1 MNPTMVVVLILL
13 LVLVGGAIYWF
24 MNREPEPEPAPAP
37 APAPTPAPVAV
48 VTPVAVP
55 SPAEVAAAAAAQEEL
70 DAVNQELSNMSVVRT
85 HPFTGNKFLISKSRR
100 RNVSTEVHPEGLPYL
115 HSVGVIVPKLAVG
128 EPASTFDIVTTGVRT
143 GDMMVEFK
151 PIENEPDTYYLYSSP
166 LERYIKYNS
175 TGFGYR
181 ATTPT
186 TIPYKIK
193 FTSLDD
199 EYVMSYTTT
208 SGVVMFFGYDVAT
221 GTMISSESVLDIVN
235 SGLVN
240 VEDGDVAGTILPG
253 NFGTEFF
260 TYGTAE
266 LGNIQDCLTNIDEVD
281 IEDKSELL
289 SVAYKNPG
297 ETEDAPC
304 RAYKNGDSYGYMPEA
319 EGWVTSCIDNTK
331 SVKQGC
337 LL

>member
-24 MNREPEPEPAPAP
+24 MNREPEPEPEPAPAP

-55 SPAEVAAAAAAQEEL
+55 SPAEVAAVAAAQEEL
-70 DAVNQELSNMSVVRT
+70 DAVNQELSDMSVVRT
-85 HPFTGNKFLISKSRR
+85 HPFTGNKFLISKKT
-100 RNVSTEVHPEGLPYL
+100 VP
-115 HSVGVIVPKLAVG
+115 GVIVPKLAVG

-143 GDMMVEFK
+143 DDMMVEFK

-193 FTSLDD
+193 FTSLND

-208 SGVVMFFGYDVAT
+208 SGVEMFFGYDVAT

>member
-13 LVLVGGAIYWF
+13 LVLVGGAIYLF
-24 MNREPEPEPAPAP
+24 MNREPEPEPEP

-55 SPAEVAAAAAAQEEL
+55 SPAEVAAVAAAQEEL
-70 DAVNQELSNMSVVRT
+70 DAVNQELADMSVVRT
-85 HPFTGNKFLISKSRR
+85 HPFTGNKFLISKKT
-100 RNVSTEVHPEGLPYL
+100 VP
-115 HSVGVIVPKLAVG
+115 GVIVPKLAVG

-143 GDMMVEFK
+143 DDMMVEFK

-193 FTSLDD
+193 FTSLND

-208 SGVVMFFGYDVAT
+208 SGVEMFFGYDVAT

>member
-24 MNREPEPEPAPAP
+24 MNREPEPEPEPAP

-55 SPAEVAAAAAAQEEL
+55 SPAEVAAVAAAQEEL
-70 DAVNQELSNMSVVRT
+70 DAVNQELADMSVVRT
-85 HPFTGNKFLISKSRR
+85 HPFTGNKFLISKKT
-100 RNVSTEVHPEGLPYL
+100 VP
-115 HSVGVIVPKLAVG
+115 GVIVPKLAVG

-143 GDMMVEFK
+143 DDMMVEFK

-193 FTSLDD
+193 FTSLND

-208 SGVVMFFGYDVAT
+208 SGVEMFFGYDVAT

-266 LGNIQDCLTNIDEVD
+266 LGSIQDCLTNIDEVD

>member
-37 APAPTPAPVAV
+37 APTPAPVAV

-55 SPAEVAAAAAAQEEL
+55 SPAEVAAVAAAQEEL
-70 DAVNQELSNMSVVRT
+70 DAVNQELADMSVVRT
-85 HPFTGNKFLISKSRR
+85 HPFTGNKFLISKKT
-100 RNVSTEVHPEGLPYL
+100 VP
-115 HSVGVIVPKLAVG
+115 GVIVPKLAVG

-143 GDMMVEFK
+143 DDMMVEFK

-193 FTSLDD
+193 FTSLND

-208 SGVVMFFGYDVAT
+208 SGVEMFFGYDVAT

>member
-13 LVLVGGAIYWF
+13 LVLVGGAIYLF

-37 APAPTPAPVAV
+37 APAPTPAPAPIV
-48 VTPVAVP
+48 
-55 SPAEVAAAAAAQEEL
+55 VAAPAPVSSQAMMQAQEEL
-70 DAVNQELSNMSVVRT
+70 DAVNQELADMSVVRT
-85 HPFTGNKFLISKSRR
+85 HPFTGNKFLISKKT
-100 RNVSTEVHPEGLPYL
+100 VP
-115 HSVGVIVPKLAVG
+115 GVIVPKLAVG

-143 GDMMVEFK
+143 DDMMVEFK

-193 FTSLDD
+193 FTSLND

-208 SGVVMFFGYDVAT
+208 SGVEMFFGYDTVT
-221 GTMISSESVLDIVN
+221 GTMISSESVLDIAN

-240 VEDGDVAGTILPG
+240 VEDGDVAGSILPG

-260 TYGTAE
+260 AYGTAE
-266 LGNIQDCLTNIDEVD
+266 VENIQDCLTNIDEVD

>member
-37 APAPTPAPVAV
+37 APTPAPVAV

-55 SPAEVAAAAAAQEEL
+55 SPAEVAAVAAAQEEL
-70 DAVNQELSNMSVVRT
+70 DAVNQELADMSVVRT
-85 HPFTGNKFLISKSRR
+85 HPFTGNKFLISKKT
-100 RNVSTEVHPEGLPYL
+100 VP
-115 HSVGVIVPKLAVG
+115 GVIVPKLAVG

-143 GDMMVEFK
+143 DDMMVEFK

-175 TGFGYR
+175 TGFGYS

-193 FTSLDD
+193 FTSLND

-208 SGVVMFFGYDVAT
+208 SGVEMFFGYDVAT

>member
-24 MNREPEPEPAPAP
+24 MNRESEPESAPAP
-37 APAPTPAPVAV
+37 APVIVPV
-48 VTPVAVP
+48 PVITP
-55 SPAEVAAAAAAQEEL
+55 SPAPAAAPAAAVAPTDDMIQTQAEI
-70 DAVNQELSNMSVVRT
+70 DAINQDLANMSVVRT
-85 HPFTGNKFLISKSRR
+85 HPFTGNKFLISKKT
-100 RNVSTEVHPEGLPYL
+100 VP
-115 HSVGVIVPKLAVG
+115 GVIVPKLAVG

-143 GDMMVEFK
+143 DDMMVEFK
-151 PIENEPDTYYLYSSP
+151 PIENEPDTYYLYSPP

-193 FTSLDD
+193 FTSLND

-208 SGVVMFFGYDVAT
+208 SGVEMFFGYDVAT
-221 GTMISSESVLDIVN
+221 GTMISSESVMDIVN

-240 VEDGDVAGTILPG
+240 VENGDVAGSILPG

>member
-37 APAPTPAPVAV
+37 APTPAPVAV

-55 SPAEVAAAAAAQEEL
+55 SPAVAAAQEEL
-70 DAVNQELSNMSVVRT
+70 DAVNQELADMSVVRT
-85 HPFTGNKFLISKSRR
+85 HPFTGNKFLISKKT
-100 RNVSTEVHPEGLPYL
+100 VP
-115 HSVGVIVPKLAVG
+115 GVIVPKLAVG

-143 GDMMVEFK
+143 DDMMVEFK

-193 FTSLDD
+193 FTSLND

-208 SGVVMFFGYDVAT
+208 SGVEMFFGYDVAT